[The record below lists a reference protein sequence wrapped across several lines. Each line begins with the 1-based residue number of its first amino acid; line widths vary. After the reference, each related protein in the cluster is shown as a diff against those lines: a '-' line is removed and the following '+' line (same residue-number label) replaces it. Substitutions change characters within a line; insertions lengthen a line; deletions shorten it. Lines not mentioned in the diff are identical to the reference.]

1 MVEKSRWR
9 ERWSEEERAKE
20 REIEKQDIERVLT
33 KKSTSTYWM
42 KILINWDKEK
52 ERKTGEKKKNNWDDA

>member
-33 KKSTSTYWM
+33 KK
-42 KILINWDKEK
+42 KHLNLLDENIDKL
-52 ERKTGEKKKNNWDDA
+52 G